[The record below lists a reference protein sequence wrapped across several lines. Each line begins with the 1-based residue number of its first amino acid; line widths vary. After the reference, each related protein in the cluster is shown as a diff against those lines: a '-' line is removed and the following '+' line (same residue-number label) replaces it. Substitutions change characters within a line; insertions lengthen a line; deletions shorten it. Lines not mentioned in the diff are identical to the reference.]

1 MAEMGSYIGDWKGR
15 LVLGIIMLI
24 FGFMFLLVP
33 GFTLTLFIYLF
44 GILMIVIGIVL
55 IVFSLDR
62 TAPRNWRILNILE
75 GLLALMIGII
85 ALVWPDITALWAI
98 FLVGLFAVFSGS
110 MQIAEGLVGNTSN
123 GSSNRWLLVL
133 SGIWSLLLGSLFLLY
148 PGSGALALMWLI
160 GFFLIVAGVLN
171 IAAGMK
177 LRPSAPAAKTT

>member
-1 MAEMGSYIGDWKGR
+1 LEMILMAEMGSYIGDWKGR

-110 MQIAEGLVGNTSN
+110 MQIAEGLVTGRRTVGCWSCR
-123 GSSNRWLLVL
+123 GYGRSSLAPCSCCIRDR
-133 SGIWSLLLGSLFLLY
+133 GHSL
-148 PGSGALALMWLI
+148 
-160 GFFLIVAGVLN
+160 
-171 IAAGMK
+171 
-177 LRPSAPAAKTT
+177 